1 MKFSEK
7 ITIVIGIGLVAIFVI
22 GLAWSISTGLAGF
35 WRGLPFWVI
44 VIFCLY
50 LLILDSI
57 KAIKNK
63 YFSHKEVI
71 KRKKY
76 IESLMARSYLK
87 QFKFFYFLKYFFRY
101 LSI

>member
-22 GLAWSISTGLAGF
+22 GLAWSISTGLACF

-63 YFSHKEVI
+63 
-71 KRKKY
+71 
-76 IESLMARSYLK
+76 
-87 QFKFFYFLKYFFRY
+87 
-101 LSI
+101 